1 MPGSLTRAQTR
12 NNTKEE
18 VMEIWN
24 KVKKL
29 FAWMIAMIVFLFLLL
44 VGCSVLQ
51 GVLIG
56 IVEVT
61 E

>member
-1 MPGSLTRAQTR
+1 
-12 NNTKEE
+12 
-18 VMEIWN
+18 MEIWN